1 VHYLLLVPQHYA
13 FGVVK
18 PTNNELQ
25 MTHSEALLKAHA
37 EPLFYLVKSVI
48 YQARNI
54 FFDDAIIF
62 VAGTRQG
69 KVCTLH

>member
-1 VHYLLLVPQHYA
+1 
-13 FGVVK
+13 
-18 PTNNELQ
+18 